1 MSTFAD
7 FLDAP
12 VAPAAPAAPPAP
24 PPAPVGASPVRSA
37 ASPAPVAVR
46 PASTI
51 QRITPTAAQMAEV
64 RANNEADL
72 RGVAESKRQQAAAIA
87 QQMAAHIQKG
97 DTASA
102 TAAAAQLGA
111 LNREIQA
118 IGGAPI
124 PMPGASAPAMP
135 MAFAPQ
141 TGTLSDFIHL
151 PVPAAAGAPGGPP
164 APPSAT
170 QHFIDAFNTIR
181 KNKPAFLASTADV
194 VAGLPAG
201 VLNFIGTASGRLT
214 GETPE
219 KSQQIGQAISSFAAS
234 PFGRLTGTT
243 ESPQYQGLQRAV
255 AAPFEYAGSKL
266 ATATGM
272 NPVDAN
278 LIVNAATMGLPE
290 AKKFVSK
297 NIAAAAE
304 LPTVRAGRT
313 TVEQAEQRAAANAA
327 ASDQLRQQFAARQ
340 AAAKAAERP
349 ADFGAAYTTATE
361 PPLFKP
367 PVELTLDESGVYRD
381 TSGAPIPRVEISA
394 GFPPERQLPG
404 AFGEEPVAPVTAEA
418 PPVAAEAPA
427 SIVKE
432 PLDIP
437 QLEENPPM
445 PTTALSV
452 DELARREQ
460 ALRDV
465 GIENIRKSAIENNPK
480 QASSQYITS
489 KADQGVYGS
498 GMTDQINHEKQA
510 LNNHFSQIENDAGGK
525 VVRYGTNNETA
536 DKMNAGQTLKNG
548 LQTGYDN
555 WMQEGHDLYNQ
566 ADEAI
571 GGNTVTLPKLN
582 DMLKQSEHFPYEQEK
597 GLQNG
602 ILSYLQRS
610 KLLDANGDII
620 PVTAKQAEGIRQ
632 YINSKYNYETKD
644 VSKNLKKSIDTD
656 VFEQVGGPTYEAARK
671 HWEKG
676 INTYEDPKAMGD
688 LLADNGVNQKIPDE
702 KVMDKLAGL
711 PESQFAHVIE
721 TLRTDGQNAAINQAK
736 TSLVNQIRR
745 AGQSEVNEPWN
756 ARAATKEAS
765 TLSQKLKIA
774 FADDPKALQNIYKGI
789 EAGTIIHIPSKYPGA
804 AVQAHLLNR
813 KFDEMLL
820 QKGLTATGAAI
831 GGTAGSIFGP
841 AGAAA
846 GAGLGG
852 TAGGYLGEKMTASS
866 IGKRQA
872 EQLGEEIK
880 SGTPINKIKDLGK

>member
-1 MSTFAD
+1 MATLAD
-7 FLDAP
+7 YLDAP
-12 VAPAAPAAPPAP
+12 AAPAAPAAPP
-24 PPAPVGASPVRSA
+24 SPT
-37 ASPAPVAVR
+37 PVAAR

-51 QRITPTAAQMAEV
+51 QRIKPTAAQMAQV
-64 RANNEADL
+64 QANNEADL
-72 RGVAESKRQQAAAIA
+72 KGVAEQKRQQALAIA
-87 QQMAAHIQKG
+87 QQMAGHIQRN

-111 LNREIQA
+111 LNREIQS
-118 IGGAPI
+118 IGGQQVPI
-124 PMPGASAPAMP
+124 PGASAP
-135 MAFAPQ
+135 MAAPTPPAPSAPQ
-141 TGTLSDFIHL
+141 TGTLADYIHL
-151 PVPAAAGAPGGPP
+151 PVPAAAGAHGGPL

-181 KNKPAFLASTADV
+181 KNKPALLASTADI
-194 VAGLPAG
+194 VANVPSQ
-201 VLNFIGTASGRLT
+201 VLGMIGTAAPRIANIFGAGTS
-214 GETPE
+214 PE
-219 KSQQIGQAISSFAAS
+219 MAQQMGQRIAAPLAN

-243 ESPQYQGLQRAV
+243 ENPQYQGLQSVV
-255 AAPFEYAGSKL
+255 AAPFEYATNKISQI
-266 ATATGM
+266 TGM
-272 NPVDAN
+272 NPVDAS
-278 LIVNAATMGLPE
+278 LLVGAGTMGFPE

-304 LPTVRAGRT
+304 LPTVKAGRT

-327 ASDQLRQQFAARQ
+327 ASDQLRQQFAAKQ

-349 ADFGAAYTTATE
+349 ADFGAAYTAATE

-367 PVELTLDESGVYRD
+367 TVELTPDEAGVYRD
-381 TSGAPIPRVEISA
+381 ASGAPIPRVEINA
-394 GFPPERQLPG
+394 GFPPKS
-404 AFGEEPVAPVTAEA
+404 AA
-418 PPVAAEAPA
+418 PVAAEGAPKTA
-427 SIVKE
+427 NEIPVE
-432 PLDIP
+432 IP

-445 PTTALSV
+445 PETALPA

-555 WMQEGHDLYNQ
+555 WMQEGHNLYNQ

-610 KLLDANGDII
+610 KLLDANGDIV

-721 TLRTDGQNAAINQAK
+721 TLRTDGQVAAINQAK

-756 ARAATKEAS
+756 AKAATKEAS
-765 TLSQKLKIA
+765 VLSQKLKIA

-804 AVQAHLLNR
+804 AVQAHLLHR

-820 QKGLTATGAAI
+820 QKGLTATGGAI
-831 GGTAGSIFGP
+831 GGFAGSILGP
-841 AGAAA
+841 GGAAA

-852 TAGGYLGEKMTASS
+852 TAGGYIGEKMTASS
-866 IGKRQA
+866 IKKRQA

>member
-1 MSTFAD
+1 MTTFAD

-12 VAPAAPAAPPAP
+12 AAPAAPAAPP
-24 PPAPVGASPVRSA
+24 SPT
-37 ASPAPVAVR
+37 PVAVR

-51 QRITPTAAQMAEV
+51 QRIKPTAAQMAQV
-64 RANNEADL
+64 QANNEADL
-72 RGVAESKRQQAAAIA
+72 KGVAESKRQQALAIA
-87 QQMAAHIQKG
+87 QQMAGHIQRN

-102 TAAAAQLGA
+102 SAAAAQLGA
-111 LNREIQA
+111 LNREIQS
-118 IGGAPI
+118 IGGQQVPI
-124 PMPGASAPAMP
+124 PGASAPT
-135 MAFAPQ
+135 AFAPLAPATSAPQ
-141 TGTLSDFIHL
+141 TGTLADYIHL
-151 PVPAAAGAPGGPP
+151 PVPAAPGAPGGPP

-194 VAGLPAG
+194 VANVPSQILG
-201 VLNFIGTASGRLT
+201 FIGTAAPRVANILGAGTSPEMAEEAGRR
-214 GETPE
+214 
-219 KSQQIGQAISSFAAS
+219 IAAPLAN

-255 AAPFEYAGSKL
+255 AAPFEYAGKKV
-266 ATATGM
+266 AQVTGM

-278 LIVNAATMGLPE
+278 LVVGALTMGLPE
-290 AKKFVSK
+290 AKRFVAK
-297 NIAAAAE
+297 NIGEALN
-304 LPTVRAGRT
+304 LPTVKAGRT
-313 TVEQAEQRAAANAA
+313 TSEQYQQRTAANANA
-327 ASDQLRQQFAARQ
+327 ADQMRAQFAARQ
-340 AAAKAAERP
+340 AAQAAERP
-349 ADFGAAYTTATE
+349 ADFGAAYSNITKE
-361 PPLFKP
+361 PSLFKP
-367 PVELTLDESGVYRD
+367 PVELTPDETGVYRD
-381 TSGAPIPRVEISA
+381 ESGAQIPKVEVNA
-394 GFPPERQLPG
+394 GFPPES
-404 AFGEEPVAPVTAEA
+404 AA
-418 PPVAAEAPA
+418 PVAAEGAPKA
-427 SIVKE
+427 ANEIPVE
-432 PLDIP
+432 IP

-445 PTTALSV
+445 PETALPA

-610 KLLDANGDII
+610 KLLDANGDIV

-721 TLRTDGQNAAINQAK
+721 TLRTDGQVAAINQAK

-756 ARAATKEAS
+756 AKAATKEAS
-765 TLSQKLKIA
+765 VLSQKLKIA

-804 AVQAHLLNR
+804 AVQAHLLSR